1 MRQVHR
7 QCLHNQWRWMD
18 DTTLL
23 TVTMRHVDTALGAEF
38 GKLGPGPT
46 IVCLGV
52 RLDTALPD
60 TSSSCLDTLLFGTS
74 VFTSLQ
80 GLIVNLCIF
89 WVLFQCYYVF
99 INFRNI
105 KIVTL
110 KLHLEIWYLWDLCQD
125 LVFFTHSRAHVQFWS
140 NFVKISRVIWL
151 KQLKADI
158 ECDHLNQCCS
168 FDLENVKDK
177 EISDFVI
184 TSTCI

>member
-1 MRQVHR
+1 
-7 QCLHNQWRWMD
+7 MD

-23 TVTMRHVDTALGAEF
+23 TVTMRHVDTALEAKF

-74 VFTSLQ
+74 VFTSMHYQ
-80 GLIVNLCIF
+80 GLVVNVCII
-89 WVLFQCYYVF
+89 WMLFQCYYVF

-110 KLHLEIWYLWDLCQD
+110 K
-125 LVFFTHSRAHVQFWS
+125 
-140 NFVKISRVIWL
+140 
-151 KQLKADI
+151 
-158 ECDHLNQCCS
+158 
-168 FDLENVKDK
+168 
-177 EISDFVI
+177 
-184 TSTCI
+184 

>member
-1 MRQVHR
+1 
-7 QCLHNQWRWMD
+7 MD

-74 VFTSLQ
+74 VFTSLHYQ
-80 GLIVNLCIF
+80 GRIVNLYNII
-89 WVLFQCYYVF
+89 WVLLQCNYAF

-105 KIVTL
+105 KIVT
-110 KLHLEIWYLWDLCQD
+110 
-125 LVFFTHSRAHVQFWS
+125 
-140 NFVKISRVIWL
+140 
-151 KQLKADI
+151 
-158 ECDHLNQCCS
+158 
-168 FDLENVKDK
+168 
-177 EISDFVI
+177 
-184 TSTCI
+184 